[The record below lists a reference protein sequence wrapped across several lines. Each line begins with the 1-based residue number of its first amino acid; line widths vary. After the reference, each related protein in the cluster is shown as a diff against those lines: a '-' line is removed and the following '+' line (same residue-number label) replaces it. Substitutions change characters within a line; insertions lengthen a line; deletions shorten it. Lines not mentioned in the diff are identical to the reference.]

1 MSYSKS
7 DKVKIIVDITK
18 QLKLFPSA
26 NGGTIDIYNDEYT
39 YIDEFKKI
47 TNKWINED
55 DLDLRGFIHF
65 EEINK
70 YFEYHFPRSKNNQP
84 LFVLRK
90 DLKFN

>member
-47 TNKWINED
+47 TNK
-55 DLDLRGFIHF
+55 
-65 EEINK
+65 
-70 YFEYHFPRSKNNQP
+70 
-84 LFVLRK
+84 
-90 DLKFN
+90 

>member
-1 MSYSKS
+1 MIKLKLLSTS
-7 DKVKIIVDITK
+7 IK

-47 TNKWINED
+47 TNKWINGD

-65 EEINK
+65 EEINTLNIIFQK
-70 YFEYHFPRSKNNQP
+70 SKNNEP

-90 DLKFN
+90 DEI

>member
-70 YFEYHFPRSKNNQP
+70 YFEYHFPKSKNNQP

-90 DLKFN
+90 DFKFN